1 MTSVA
6 RNHSLVTDGVTQ
18 SNVPYRTRVD
28 GHDSAQGGCPETM
41 VPVFGLRGGCRQVLL
56 GEEIRNWRE
65 LSDQER
71 SGNQGGFSKMLSRT
85 PPRIWCH
92 FDPNSD
98 TPENVK
104 ILSNSDMSEFD
115 SRIVK
120 FALSGTGSNP
130 RVKTVFSPIR
140 HTYFLAVFLPT

>member
-1 MTSVA
+1 
-6 RNHSLVTDGVTQ
+6 
-18 SNVPYRTRVD
+18 
-28 GHDSAQGGCPETM
+28 M

-65 LSDQER
+65 FSDQER
-71 SGNQGGFSKMLSRT
+71 SGNQEEFRRKCVVPDPS
-85 PPRIWCH
+85 RIWCH

-120 FALSGTGSNP
+120 LHFPELGPTRASKPFFPQSGTRIFWPFFCRHESN
-130 RVKTVFSPIR
+130 R
-140 HTYFLAVFLPT
+140 